1 MSPVYALLAT
11 VLLLALNAFFV
22 AAEFALTG
30 SRRSRIE
37 PLIESSKAARKV
49 LWSIEHLSRML
60 AAAQLGVTLCSVGL
74 GVLAEPAIAKL
85 LEVPLHAIGLSAAL
99 THGIAFIIALVF
111 VVGLHVVLGEMVPK
125 NISVTFPEKAAL
137 RLIPPLL
144 MFLFFNRQIVAGMTS
159 GAVKG

>member
-1 MSPVYALLAT
+1 MSPVYALLVT

-22 AAEFALTG
+22 SAEFALTG

-37 PLIESSKAARKV
+37 PLVESSKAARKV
-49 LWSIEHLSRML
+49 LWSIENLSRML

-74 GVLAEPAIAKL
+74 GVLTEPAIAAL
-85 LEVPLHAIGLSAAL
+85 LSVPLHAIGLSAAV
-99 THGIAFIIALVF
+99 THGIAFIVALVL

-125 NISVTFPEKAAL
+125 NISVAFAEKAAL

-144 MFLFFNRQIVAGMTS
+144 RRE
-159 GAVKG
+159 

>member
-60 AAAQLGVTLCSVGL
+60 VGRAAGCHPLLGGP

-137 RLIPPLL
+137 RLDTTAAHVREGVLS
-144 MFLFFNRQIVAGMTS
+144 RYR
-159 GAVKG
+159 GA

>member
-1 MSPVYALLAT
+1 MSPAYALLAT

-111 VVGLHVVLGEMVPK
+111 VVGLHVVLGEVLNGVSAIEAGEAPQAGVET
-125 NISVTFPEKAAL
+125 IVAAL
-137 RLIPPLL
+137 NGYGEHFEHPGWTPI
-144 MFLFFNRQIVAGMTS
+144 N
-159 GAVKG
+159 